1 MTLTLKSLGVALITT
16 GLMSTAQATLVSLSA
31 VVDFDGVNGNTRPPR
46 AFSDGDVITNQY
58 AHFGLLFTD
67 TNVVRC
73 SMTTNPPPNPAC
85 HAPRAIAPPQSG
97 PNFLMNDPP
106 GTGFS
111 IRVLDGFFLSTMK
124 LDIARNNSAFFIK
137 LYDANDQFL
146 SSPIDAQTGSNFSW
160 AADVV
165 LAGITSAVRR
175 IEFSGSVG
183 SSFAIDFL
191 RFDYVTNSTNVPEPA
206 VLGLVALALAGAGLS
221 RRRKG

>member
-1 MTLTLKSLGVALITT
+1 
-16 GLMSTAQATLVSLSA
+16 MSTAQAAAVSGSA
-31 VVDFDGVNGNTRPPR
+31 VISFDGAPCDISRPTTPR
-46 AFSDGDVITNQY
+46 AFSDGDFVTNQY
-58 AHFGLLFTD
+58 AECGVLFTEP
-67 TNVVRC
+67 NVVRC
-73 SMTTNPPPNPAC
+73 STTTDPTNC

-124 LDIARNNSAFFIK
+124 LDIARNRSAFFIK
-137 LYDANDQFL
+137 LFDANDRFL
-146 SSPIDAQTGSNFSW
+146 SSPIDAQTGSDFSW
-160 AADVV
+160 ATDVV
-165 LAGITSAVRR
+165 LGGITSAVRR

>member
-1 MTLTLKSLGVALITT
+1 MTLTLKSLGVALIAT
-16 GLMSTAQATLVSLSA
+16 GLMSTAQAALVSMSA
-31 VVDFDGVNGNTRPPR
+31 VIDFDEVTGITSPSQ

-58 AHFGLLFTD
+58 THFGLLFTN
-67 TNVVRC
+67 TNLVRC
-73 SMTTNPPPNPAC
+73 SKTTNPAC
-85 HAPRAIAPPQSG
+85 GAHRDIAPPQSG
-97 PNFLMNDPP
+97 PNFLVNDPQ
-106 GTGFS
+106 GAGFS

>member
-1 MTLTLKSLGVALITT
+1 MTLTLKSLGVALITA
-16 GLMSTAQATLVSLSA
+16 GLMSTAQAALVSMSA
-31 VVDFDGVNGNTRPPR
+31 VVDFDGVTGNTRPPQ
-46 AFSDGDVITNQY
+46 AFSDGDIITNQY
-58 AHFGLLFTD
+58 AHFGLQFTD
-67 TNVVRC
+67 NNRVRC
-73 SMTTNPPPNPAC
+73 SSRVDPAHC
-85 HAPRAIAPPQSG
+85 RSSRLVAPPQSG
-97 PNFLMNDPP
+97 PNFLMNEPQ
-106 GTGFS
+106 GSGFS

-124 LDIARNNSAFFIK
+124 LDIARNNSQFFIK
-137 LYDANDQFL
+137 LFDANDRFL
-146 SSPIDAQTGSNFSW
+146 SSSIDAQTGSDFSW

-175 IEFSGSVG
+175 IEFSGSAA